1 MRLPKCI
8 NSIPKTNIILVIS
21 QNQTSSYFLILCALY
36 VIDALLRVPVM
47 LPSSNTQLL
56 KKTAMVRH
64 LYWLV
69 INADA
74 MLHRKSKHSSM
85 SPVVKGRGPT
95 WASGVNSNDYELICP
110 KKNPVPVSDF
120 INCNLADV
128 PAHAV
133 VTRPEIRR
141 QVVTIL
147 QSQQVSDEFLSH
159 LYFLTVSLTR
169 YSVTRKSSDLRGTI
183 FSIFVEKLL

>member
-1 MRLPKCI
+1 MRLLKGI
-8 NSIPKTNIILVIS
+8 NSNPKTNIILIIS
-21 QNQTSSYFLILCALY
+21 QNQSSYFLILCASY

-64 LYWLV
+64 YWLV
-69 INADA
+69 INADT
-74 MLHRKSKHSSM
+74 MFLRKSKHSSM
-85 SPVVKGRGPT
+85 SPVAVKGNGPA

-110 KKNPVPVSDF
+110 KKTPVPVTDF
-120 INCNLADV
+120 VNCHLAAV

-133 VTRPEIRR
+133 VTRPEIRSR
-141 QVVTIL
+141 AVTTL
-147 QSQQVSDEFLSH
+147 QSQQVSDEFFSH

-169 YSVTRKSSDLRGTI
+169 YSVTQRKSSDLRRTI
-183 FSIFVEKLL
+183 FIRFVEEL